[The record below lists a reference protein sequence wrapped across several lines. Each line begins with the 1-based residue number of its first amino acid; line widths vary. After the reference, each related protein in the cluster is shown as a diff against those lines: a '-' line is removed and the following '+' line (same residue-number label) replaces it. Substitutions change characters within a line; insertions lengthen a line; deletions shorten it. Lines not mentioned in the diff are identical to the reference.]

1 MKKNVYF
8 LCLNAIRF
16 TPYAYGMLRGYVEQH
31 PRIRA
36 AYDWAPPIWKMTP
49 VEEIVTDIRQPDV
62 LCGSCYVWNHNHHC
76 AVARRVKARHP
87 ECRVIF
93 GGPHV
98 PLDDPEYFRKHP
110 YVDILVRHEGELPLE
125 QLLLRELDGVPDLA
139 DIPGIAFN
147 DGGRF
152 VKTGGNPRL
161 PRKLPVPS
169 PYLAG
174 FLDDFIADSGAATIA
189 LWETN
194 RGCPHSC
201 SFCDWGVRTMNQL
214 RLHDVD
220 KVIAEIDFMASRR
233 VEDIYV
239 TDCNFG
245 LFKRDLSLAEKLVA
259 SKQATGYPKR
269 VRIQFAK
276 NSNDTVFKIS
286 KLLND
291 NDMLW
296 GTTLSM
302 QSVDMNVLAAVNRGH
317 IGIDNYKDL
326 KERYS
331 NHGIPTYTEL
341 ILGLPLETR
350 DSFIDGIC
358 ALFDIGI
365 HDDIRVFEL
374 ALLPNAPIS
383 RPAERKQY
391 GLMTREKPL
400 RLPAPGSVRESVEL
414 VVGTSTMPTADWAYC
429 LLFGEAIQALH
440 NGGYTR
446 LLAIYLNDALGVSY
460 RRFYDGLLSYL
471 LGASADA
478 AKGFHRLRTLID
490 EFRDDP
496 DMPQIHRLLTQPDIM
511 AFLDSYNPR
520 RKGWPL
526 WTYLWLWLA
535 EHREDFYRVV
545 RNFLRE
551 IRLAP
556 SPLLEDLIHYQQEL
570 MVTLDFDP
578 DVGKTCE
585 TTHTWHDYFFKGAPL
600 TNNPCRLRY
609 ADRFMGVSHRF
620 RLVPGDRLA
629 FTRAAIGMSY
639 PYSKHRHFFH
649 QPESTE
655 VSYPQ

>member
-1 MKKNVYF
+1 MKKRIFF
-8 LCLNAIRF
+8 LCLNPIRF
-16 TPYAYGMLRGYVEQH
+16 IPYAYGMMRAYAQQNARLRGGFH
-31 PRIRA
+31 
-36 AYDWAPPIWKMTP
+36 WAPPIWKMEP
-49 VEEIVTDIRQPDV
+49 VDAIVSRIDRPDV

-76 AVARRVKARHP
+76 EVARRVKAQHP
-87 ECRVIF
+87 ACRVIF

-98 PLDDPEYFRKHP
+98 PIDDPDYFRAHP
-110 YVDILVRHEGELPLE
+110 YVDVLVRHEGELPLE
-125 QLLLRELDGVPDLA
+125 QLLLRVLDGAPDLV

-147 DGGRF
+147 EKGRF
-152 VKTGGNPRL
+152 VKNDGNPRL
-161 PRKLPVPS
+161 PRNLPIPS
-169 PYLAG
+169 PYLSG
-174 FLDDFIADSGAATIA
+174 LFDDFIAESGAKAIA

-214 RLHDVD
+214 RLHDAD
-220 KVIAEIDFMASRR
+220 KVVAEIGYMAVRQ

-245 LFKRDLSLAEKLVA
+245 LFKRDLAFTEALVA

-302 QSVDMNVLAAVNRGH
+302 QSVDMDVLAAVNRRH

-331 NHGIPTYTEL
+331 RHGIPTYTEL

-350 DSFIDGIC
+350 DSFIEGIS
-358 ALFDIGI
+358 ALFNIGI

-383 RPAERKQY
+383 QPAEREKY
-391 GLMTREKPL
+391 GLETRKKPL
-400 RLPAPGSVRESVEL
+400 RLPTPGSVRESVEL
-414 VVGTSTMPTADWAYC
+414 VFGTRTMPYADWAYC
-429 LLFGEAIQALH
+429 LMFGEAVQALH

-446 LLAIYLNDALGVSY
+446 FLAIYLNNARGVSY
-460 RRFYDGLLSYL
+460 RRFYDGLLTFL
-471 LGASADA
+471 LSETSDCAT
-478 AKGFHRLRTLID
+478 GFHRVRRLID
-490 EFRDDP
+490 DFHDDP

-511 AFLDSYNPR
+511 VFLDSYNPR
-520 RKGWPL
+520 RKGWQL

-535 EHREDFYRVV
+535 EHRDDFYRAV
-545 RNFLRE
+545 RDFLLH
-551 IRLAP
+551 IGADMDAV
-556 SPLLEDLIHYQQEL
+556 LEDLLVYQHEL
-570 MVTLDFDP
+570 MITLDYDP
-578 DVGKTCE
+578 DAGKTG
-585 TTHTWHDYFFKGAPL
+585 TYSHNWHAYFFDGAPL
-600 TNNPCRLRY
+600 AEKATRLRY
-609 ADRFMGVSHRF
+609 TDRLMGVSHRF
-620 RLVPGDRLA
+620 ALVPGDRLA
-629 FTRAAIGMSY
+629 FTRAAIGISY
-639 PYSKHRHFFH
+639 PYSKHLHFFH
-649 QPESTE
+649 QPSSTQQ
-655 VSYPQ
+655 Y